1 MLSALIG
8 QLGGGT
14 VPFEINL
21 TSTTD
26 VNLQSFLTTNSAPTN
41 RPIIITIPSANTIG
55 ATSVSTAALV
65 SGNLSSYL
73 SVTLI
78 NEGEIQGAGGAA
90 SSGAA
95 GDAITATTSF
105 SLWNKS
111 GAAIRGGGGGG
122 GNGGSSGYGEN
133 LNSYEDRFESSG
145 AIYLYIYNACAS
157 SDSCEWNSTNV
168 GSGTAAYPYFR
179 NGSYIYW
186 PGAFEFGGFY
196 HIRRATRNSGTRSGG
211 TGGVG
216 RGYGQAPASGT
227 AGSSGT
233 GNIASGGIG
242 GTGGEWGTAGS
253 TGNTGGTSYYWKDIS
268 STCYSAYAGNFSN
281 TSAGSSGSAGGAA
294 GMAIDAPG
302 ITIYYQNDGTIN
314 GSTDFTSAPF
324 PG

>member
-1 MLSALIG
+1 MLSALLG

-14 VPFEINL
+14 QPFLLNL

-26 VNLQSFLTTNSAPTN
+26 VNLQTFLSSNSAPTN
-41 RPIIITIPSANTIG
+41 RPIEITIPSGNTIG
-55 ATSVSTAALV
+55 ATSVSTAAIV

-73 SVTLI
+73 SVALI

-90 SSGAA
+90 SSGNA
-95 GDAITATTSF
+95 GNAITATTSF
-105 SLWNKS
+105 ALWNKS

-133 LNSYEDRFESSG
+133 LNAYDDRFASSG
-145 AIYLYIYNACAS
+145 AIYLYRYNACAS

-168 GSGTAAYPYFR
+168 GSGTSAYSYFR

-186 PGAFEFGGFY
+186 PGAFEFGAFY

-211 TGGVG
+211 AGGVG
-216 RGYGQAPASGT
+216 RGYGQAPA
-227 AGSSGT
+227 AGSAGASGT
-233 GNIASGGIG
+233 GNIASGGTG

-253 TGNTGGTSYYWKDIS
+253 TGNTGGNSSYWKDIS

-281 TSAGSSGSAGGAA
+281 VGSGSAGVA
-294 GMAIDAPG
+294 GGSAGLAISAPG
-302 ITIYYQNDGTIN
+302 VTIYYQNDGTIN
-314 GSTDFTSAPF
+314 GSTNFTSAPY
-324 PG
+324 PS